1 MNMKKFGR
9 AGLALLLSFGLV
21 ACNAAGGPS
30 TSQESQ
36 NNDSSKLNIATSFY
50 PMYEFTK
57 AIAGETANVTNI
69 MPAGSASHGWEPSAK
84 QVAELSKADLLIYQG
99 AGMEEWIESVKSSL
113 ENEGSKLKWVEAGEG
128 IELLP
133 GHSHDHDHDDHDH
146 EGEHD
151 HDHEEHDHEGHDHE
165 EHEHEDHDHEHDEH
179 EHDHA
184 DHEDHEHNHDDHE
197 EHDHS
202 HTYDPHLWLSP
213 RNSSKML
220 ENIKNA
226 LVELNPE
233 AKDIYEKNFNDY
245 NMKLKELDTLYME
258 KLSENN
264 VKSFVITHEAFGYIA
279 KDYGLKQYGLTGM
292 GTEQDP
298 NPEKMKEMV
307 NLVKSENMK
316 AIYYDN
322 AGSDKI
328 AKVLANELGD
338 IEVLPLTTMH
348 SPTEAELAA
357 GETYFTKM
365 EKNLENLCVNNKSK

>member
-1 MNMKKFGR
+1 MNIKKFGR

-21 ACNAAGGPS
+21 ACNAAGAPS
-30 TSQESQ
+30 SSKEKQS
-36 NNDSSKLNIATSFY
+36 NDSTKLNIATSFY

-57 AIAGETANVTNI
+57 AITGETANVINI

-84 QVAELSKADLLIYQG
+84 QVAELSKTDLLIYQG
-99 AGMEEWIESVKSSL
+99 AGMEEWIESVKASL

-133 GHSHDHDHDDHDH
+133 GHSHDHDDHDDHDH
-146 EGEHD
+146 DDHD
-151 HDHEEHDHEGHDHE
+151 HDHD
-165 EHEHEDHDHEHDEH
+165 DHDHD
-179 EHDHA
+179 HDHD
-184 DHEDHEHNHDDHE
+184 DHDHDDHE
-197 EHDHS
+197 HEHTHA
-202 HTYDPHLWLSP
+202 YDPHLWLSP

-245 NMKLKELDTLYME
+245 NMKLKELDKLYKE

-316 AIYYDN
+316 AIYFDD

-338 IEVLPLTTMH
+338 IKVLPLTTMH

-357 GETYFTKM
+357 GETYYTKM
-365 EKNLENLCVNNKSK
+365 ERNLENRCVNNQSK

>member
-1 MNMKKFGR
+1 MNLQKIGR
-9 AGLALLLSFGLV
+9 AGLAVLLSFSLV
-21 ACNAAGGPS
+21 ACNAGGKPS
-30 TSQESQ
+30 TTNEKQD
-36 NNDSSKLNIATSFY
+36 NDSNKLNIATSFY

-57 AIAGETANVTNI
+57 AITGETANVTNI

-99 AGMEEWIESVKSSL
+99 AGMEEWIDSVKASL
-113 ENEGSKLKWVEAGEG
+113 ESEGSKLKWVEAGEG

-133 GHSHDHDHDDHDH
+133 GHSHDHDHDHEDDHDHDHDHDH

-151 HDHEEHDHEGHDHE
+151 HED
-165 EHEHEDHDHEHDEH
+165 DHDHEHE
-179 EHDHA
+179 
-184 DHEDHEHNHDDHE
+184 
-197 EHDHS
+197 HS

-213 RNSSKML
+213 KNSSKML

-226 LVELNPE
+226 LVEINPE
-233 AKDIYEKNFNDY
+233 AKDTYEKNFNDY
-245 NMKLKELDTLYME
+245 NMKLKELDKLYSE

-307 NLVKSENMK
+307 NLVKSEHMK
-316 AIYYDN
+316 AIYFDD

-328 AKVLANELGD
+328 AQVLANEIGD
-338 IEVLPLTTMH
+338 VKVLPLTTMH
-348 SPTEAELAA
+348 SPTEEELAA

-365 EKNLENLCVNNKSK
+365 ERNLENLCVNNQAK

>member
-1 MNMKKFGR
+1 MNIKKFGR
-9 AGLALLLSFGLV
+9 AGLALILSFGLV
-21 ACNAAGGPS
+21 ACNAAGAPS
-30 TSQESQ
+30 ASKKNQ
-36 NNDSSKLNIATSFY
+36 NNDSTKLNIATSFY

-57 AIAGETANVTNI
+57 AITGETANVINI

-99 AGMEEWIESVKSSL
+99 AGMEEWIESVKASL

-133 GHSHDHDHDDHDH
+133 GHSHDHDHDAHDHDH
-146 EGEHD
+146 DDHEHD
-151 HDHEEHDHEGHDHE
+151 HDDHDHDEHDH
-165 EHEHEDHDHEHDEH
+165 
-179 EHDHA
+179 
-184 DHEDHEHNHDDHE
+184 
-197 EHDHS
+197 HDHS
-202 HTYDPHLWLSP
+202 HAYDPHLWLSP
-213 RNSSKML
+213 KNSSKML

-245 NMKLKELDTLYME
+245 NMKLKELDKLYKE

-307 NLVKSENMK
+307 NLVRSENMK
-316 AIYYDN
+316 AIYFDD

-338 IEVLPLTTMH
+338 IKVLPLTTMH

-365 EKNLENLCVNNKSK
+365 ERNLKNLCVNNQSK

>member
-1 MNMKKFGR
+1 MNLKKFGR
-9 AGLALLLSFGLV
+9 AGLAILLSFTLV
-21 ACNAAGGPS
+21 ACNAGGKPS
-30 TSQESQ
+30 TSNEEQ
-36 NNDSSKLNIATSFY
+36 NNDSNKLNIATSFY

-57 AIAGETANVTNI
+57 AITGESANVTNI

-99 AGMEEWIESVKSSL
+99 AGMEEWIDSVKASL
-113 ENEGSKLKWVEAGEG
+113 ESEGSKLKWVEAGEG

-133 GHSHDHDHDDHDH
+133 GHSHDHDDEHDH
-146 EGEHD
+146 EHEHEHEHD
-151 HDHEEHDHEGHDHE
+151 HDHE
-165 EHEHEDHDHEHDEH
+165 
-179 EHDHA
+179 
-184 DHEDHEHNHDDHE
+184 
-197 EHDHS
+197 HS

-213 RNSSKML
+213 KNSSKML

-226 LVELNPE
+226 LVEFNPD
-233 AKDIYEKNFNDY
+233 AKDIYEKNFKDY
-245 NMKLKELDTLYME
+245 NMKLKELDKLYSE
-258 KLSENN
+258 KLNENN
-264 VKSFVITHEAFGYIA
+264 VESFVITHEAFGYIA

-316 AIYYDN
+316 AIFYDD

-328 AKVLANELGD
+328 AQVLANEIGG
-338 IEVLPLTTMH
+338 IKVLPLTTMH

-365 EKNLENLCVNNKSK
+365 ERNLENLCENNQAK

>member
-1 MNMKKFGR
+1 MNLKKIGR
-9 AGLALLLSFGLV
+9 AGLAILLSFTLV
-21 ACNAAGGPS
+21 ACNAGGKPS
-30 TSQESQ
+30 TSNEKQS
-36 NNDSSKLNIATSFY
+36 NDSNKLNIATSFY

-57 AIAGETANVTNI
+57 AITGETANVTNI

-99 AGMEEWIESVKSSL
+99 AGMEEWIDSVKASL
-113 ENEGSKLKWVEAGEG
+113 ESEGSKLKWVEAGEG

-133 GHSHDHDHDDHDH
+133 GHSHDHDHDDEHDRDHNDDHDDHDH
-146 EGEHD
+146 DDEHD
-151 HDHEEHDHEGHDHE
+151 HDHEGHGDE
-165 EHEHEDHDHEHDEH
+165 STDHDHEA
-179 EHDHA
+179 EHDHDH
-184 DHEDHEHNHDDHE
+184 DHE
-197 EHDHS
+197 HS

-213 RNSSKML
+213 KNSSKML

-226 LVELNPE
+226 LVEFNPD
-233 AKDIYEKNFNDY
+233 AKDIYEKNFKDY
-245 NMKLKELDTLYME
+245 NMKLKELDKLYSE
-258 KLSENN
+258 KLNENN
-264 VKSFVITHEAFGYIA
+264 VESFVITHEAFGYIA

-316 AIYYDN
+316 AIFYDD

-328 AKVLANELGD
+328 AQVLANEIGG
-338 IEVLPLTTMH
+338 IKVFPLTTMH

-365 EKNLENLCVNNKSK
+365 ERNLENLCENNQAK

>member
-1 MNMKKFGR
+1 MNLQKIGR
-9 AGLALLLSFGLV
+9 AGLAVLLSFSLV
-21 ACNAAGGPS
+21 ACNAGGKPS
-30 TSQESQ
+30 TTNEKQD
-36 NNDSSKLNIATSFY
+36 NDSNKLNIATSFY

-57 AIAGETANVTNI
+57 AITGETANVTNI

-99 AGMEEWIESVKSSL
+99 AGMEEWIDSVKASL
-113 ENEGSKLKWVEAGEG
+113 ESEGSKLKWVEAGEG

-133 GHSHDHDHDDHDH
+133 GHSHDHDHDHEDEHDHDHDHDHDHEDEHDHDHDHDHEDEHGHDHDHDH
-146 EGEHD
+146 EGGHNHDHD
-151 HDHEEHDHEGHDHE
+151 HDHEHE
-165 EHEHEDHDHEHDEH
+165 
-179 EHDHA
+179 
-184 DHEDHEHNHDDHE
+184 
-197 EHDHS
+197 HS

-213 RNSSKML
+213 KNSSKML

-226 LVELNPE
+226 LVEINPE
-233 AKDIYEKNFNDY
+233 AKDTYEKNFNDY
-245 NMKLKELDTLYME
+245 NMKLKELDKLYSE

-307 NLVKSENMK
+307 NLVKSEHMK
-316 AIYYDN
+316 AIYFDD

-328 AKVLANELGD
+328 AQVLANEIGD
-338 IEVLPLTTMH
+338 IKVLPLTTMH
-348 SPTEAELAA
+348 SPTEEELAA

-365 EKNLENLCVNNKSK
+365 ERNLENLCMNNQAK